1 MDFLHS
7 ILGPDLF
14 TASVTILNIIF
25 IESLLSVDNAAVL
38 ATLVRH
44 LPKDQQT
51 KALRIGL
58 ILAYVFRGA
67 ALLLAQYLIKIDWLK
82 LVGGGYLLFLSLK
95 FFYELILKDKGIMEE
110 AKEEVKEHA
119 TKKRILGLSPLW
131 STVIMV
137 EIMDLVFSLDN
148 VLAAVAYTDNIYI
161 ICTGVFIGIITM
173 RIVAGYFVKLM
184 HRFPFLDTMAFI
196 VIGLLGLRLGLEY
209 FMSVD
214 TALVESEQSHIID
227 LLFSFG
233 TVAIFV
239 IPILTSIILGIPK
252 GHKNNHK

>member
-14 TASVTILNIIF
+14 TASATILNIIF

-44 LPKDQQT
+44 LPKEQQT

-119 TKKRILGLSPLW
+119 PKKRILGLSPLW

-161 ICTGVFIGIITM
+161 ICTGVFIGIVTM

-209 FMSVD
+209 FTSVD

>member
-119 TKKRILGLSPLW
+119 PKKRILGLSPLW

-209 FMSVD
+209 FTSVD
-214 TALVESEQSHIID
+214 TAMVESEQSHIID
-227 LLFSFG
+227 LIFSFG